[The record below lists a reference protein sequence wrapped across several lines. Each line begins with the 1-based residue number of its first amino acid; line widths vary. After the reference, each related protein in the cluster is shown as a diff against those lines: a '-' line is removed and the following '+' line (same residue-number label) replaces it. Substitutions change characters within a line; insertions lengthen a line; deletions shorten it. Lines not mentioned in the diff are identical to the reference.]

1 MGEML
6 NHRLLFA
13 IALLTLIAITP
24 LLASL
29 NAKSIEEM
37 TIVCEHQGTISAG
50 GPTFK
55 DLEIN
60 ISIAR
65 DDSLQK
71 ASLTGA
77 TATASSYGRSAYIR
91 EYAPGNPYSYSFQET
106 IKSKSTDMLTAQFSQ
121 LDASERTLYTK
132 PSELVE
138 SGSLFQGIAGKVA
151 NNSNSDFERVAK
163 LMIWVHNRTRYD
175 LSVGGQE
182 KSAVWV
188 YNNRKGVCV
197 EFANLFMALTRSIG
211 IPTRYVTGITYSDL
225 MGNWQGHAWAETYIG
240 GKWAAADP
248 TWLELGSV
256 DATHIRYFE
265 GPETEWNGYG
275 SMFVYVRP
283 GSEINW
289 GRTGNE
295 MSSTVSEVQVIASSE
310 RLPVKDYE
318 LTISTS
324 ELSAG
329 EKALIT
335 FSYTPKT
342 YGVEKLVL
350 APCKDMDG
358 RTLLYMNG
366 GQERYLIMEPGV
378 KVQASWVVTAS
389 NLLERGYYYICPL
402 MLNSAYFSEKEL
414 QVTVN
419 PKPGTNTLIMTGL
432 ESAAAPIV
440 IQNGSEYAL
449 TAKLVGSADTLTIAA
464 NQYYYTGRAS
474 PIMAKAIKFDRL
486 GTGTIYLATED
497 GSVSEIPYIVVGGNV
512 TAPNVT
518 STIPIPNATVKNN
531 TTINETPGAGTPNT
545 TIEPKPP
552 SMLPQSQE
560 NPNPETHRPEGE
572 SYSPAGEFKNPE
584 PETQKTGMCFVVYV
598 MVGMIPVYFFSSPK
612 SQKLI

>member
-13 IALLTLIAITP
+13 IALITLIAITP
-24 LLASL
+24 IFASL
-29 NAKSIEEM
+29 NAKSIQEM
-37 TIVCEHQGTISAG
+37 TIVREHQGTISAG

-77 TATASSYGRSAYIR
+77 TATGSSYGRSAYIR
-91 EYAPGNPYSYSFQET
+91 EYAPNNPYSYSFQEA

-121 LDASERTLYTK
+121 LDAGERTLYTK

-138 SGSLFQGIAGKVA
+138 SGSFFQVIAGKVA

-175 LSVGGQE
+175 LAVGGQE

-211 IPTRYVTGITYSDL
+211 IPTKYVTGITYSDL
-225 MGNWQGHAWAETYIG
+225 MGSWQGHAWAETYIG

-275 SMFVYVRP
+275 SMFAYVRP

-289 GRTGNE
+289 ERTGNE
-295 MSSTVSEVQVIASSE
+295 MSSTISDVQVIASSE

-318 LTISTS
+318 LTLSTS

-358 RTLLYMNG
+358 RTLLYMDG

-389 NLLERGYYYICPL
+389 SLLERGYYYICPL
-402 MLNSAYFSEKEL
+402 ILNSAYFSEKEL

-432 ESAAAPIV
+432 ESAAAPLV
-440 IQNGSEYAL
+440 IQNGSEYTL
-449 TAKLVGSADTLTIAA
+449 TAKLVGSADTWTIAT
-464 NQYYYTGRAS
+464 NQYYYSGRAS

-486 GTGTIYLATED
+486 GEGTIYLATDD
-497 GSVSEIPYIVVGGNV
+497 GSVSEIPYIV
-512 TAPNVT
+512 TAKAVPSANAT
-518 STIPIPNATVKNN
+518 TTNINITIPTSNITLQIPAQNATAKNN
-531 TTINETPGAGTPNT
+531 SSINNTPGTGSPNT
-545 TIEPKPP
+545 TIQPKPP
-552 SMLPQSQE
+552 STLPQDS
-560 NPNPETHRPEGE
+560 RL
-572 SYSPAGEFKNPE
+572 
-584 PETQKTGMCFVVYV
+584 ETQDSKPLTEKTGICFVIYV
-598 MVGMIPVYFFSSPK
+598 MIGMMPIYFFSRVRHQNK
-612 SQKLI
+612 YK

>member
-1 MGEML
+1 
-6 NHRLLFA
+6 
-13 IALLTLIAITP
+13 
-24 LLASL
+24 
-29 NAKSIEEM
+29 
-37 TIVCEHQGTISAG
+37 
-50 GPTFK
+50 
-55 DLEIN
+55 
-60 ISIAR
+60 
-65 DDSLQK
+65 
-71 ASLTGA
+71 
-77 TATASSYGRSAYIR
+77 
-91 EYAPGNPYSYSFQET
+91 
-106 IKSKSTDMLTAQFSQ
+106 
-121 LDASERTLYTK
+121 
-132 PSELVE
+132 
-138 SGSLFQGIAGKVA
+138 
-151 NNSNSDFERVAK
+151 
-163 LMIWVHNRTRYD
+163 MIWVHNRTRYD

-497 GSVSEIPYIVVGGNV
+497 GSVSEIPYIVVG
-512 TAPNVT
+512 
-518 STIPIPNATVKNN
+518 
-531 TTINETPGAGTPNT
+531 
-545 TIEPKPP
+545 
-552 SMLPQSQE
+552 
-560 NPNPETHRPEGE
+560 
-572 SYSPAGEFKNPE
+572 
-584 PETQKTGMCFVVYV
+584 
-598 MVGMIPVYFFSSPK
+598 
-612 SQKLI
+612 